1 MHEWERMGRADYR
14 YGAAR
19 GRNRR
24 FARASGDRRLAWVLV
39 HSRADE
45 AAARLFCDRRP
56 GRPEI
61 SYRTAMMQDEKKE
74 RRRRARNVAWIVGF
88 GLLGLNILIGVPTC
102 LGTGEGTGSDDK
114 ADVAGPA
121 SAPAGDGSAASGDR
135 SD

>member
-1 MHEWERMGRADYR
+1 
-14 YGAAR
+14 
-19 GRNRR
+19 
-24 FARASGDRRLAWVLV
+24 
-39 HSRADE
+39 
-45 AAARLFCDRRP
+45 
-56 GRPEI
+56 
-61 SYRTAMMQDEKKE
+61 MMQDEKKE

-102 LGTGEGTGSDDK
+102 SGTGEGTGSDDK